1 MADKVCCRHSAGLAL
16 KGYSLPFW
24 QIAFPV
30 YVLKCDL
37 GTFLVVRRLRFHS
50 SVAGA
55 QVRSLV
61 REKEPACPMMC
72 PKTKQNTN
80 AVLERSPWE
89 CAVLL
94 SISCHCHH
102 LRKRCHVSNSD
113 SSKVLGQHFVLT
125 RIWQHLPFYQE
136 QSMSRVLRK
145 LSSRNFTPF
154 HQA

>member
-24 QIAFPV
+24 QITFPV
-30 YVLKCDL
+30 YVLKMRSWDFPGGLEVKIPLFHCR
-37 GTFLVVRRLRFHS
+37 GHRFDPWS
-50 SVAGA
+50 GKKSLPAPWCA
-55 QVRSLV
+55 Q
-61 REKEPACPMMC
+61 
-72 PKTKQNTN
+72 KQNKTQMQ
-80 AVLERSPWE
+80 RSPWE
-89 CAVLL
+89 RAVLL

-125 RIWQHLPFYQE
+125 RIWQHLRFYQE
-136 QSMSRVLRK
+136 QSMSWVLWK